1 MRYDFTTGNLP
12 RRVTVRGDVRYLKDE
27 CDKQYLSVFPQA
39 VLFLPTHLH
48 GNCGGERLNQYTV
61 TMEVML
67 PSLRPAAPTSK
78 QAQSD
83 EDIEAEM
90 IAAMRASGALG
101 GAIAGAVGPVGKG
114 PGTSSGSAPAG
125 SADKIPLLCTA
136 SFAESDA
143 HIWVDQRGVVG
154 TLDSSGINGGGAG
167 GGGGGGGTGSA
178 RISAGVW
185 CHVTV
190 VVDCLEG
197 GDVRTFVDGKLC
209 TVIAGGAS
217 ASSSTGAGKGSSASS
232 RAGSSSIGVFD
243 GPFSIGAQ
251 LALFGTKNSILCRGG
266 GDTHCTA

>member
-67 PSLRPAAPTSK
+67 PSLRAAAPTSK

-83 EDIEAEM
+83 EDVEAEM

-101 GAIAGAVGPVGKG
+101 GAGAVGPVGKG
-114 PGTSSGSAPAG
+114 PGTSSG

-154 TLDSSGINGGGAG
+154 TLDSSGINGGGG
-167 GGGGGGGTGSA
+167 GGTGGGGTGAA

-217 ASSSTGAGKGSSASS
+217 ASSSSSAGAGKGSSASS
-232 RAGSSSIGVFD
+232 SAGSSSIGVFD
-243 GPFSIGAQ
+243 GPFSVGAQ

-266 GDTHCTA
+266 GDAHCTA